1 MPIAIFLKTIISR
14 RRRQAI
20 QPVQLPSYM
29 IPTKEHK
36 ALLQRLTG
44 NNPGKVKEVYK
55 GATNELII
63 KQGPYMVSAEI
74 ENEIVGCYC
83 CYRHDKLLET
93 IYPEEVRGLH
103 WFKERI

>member
-14 RRRQAI
+14 RRQVI

-93 IYPEEVRGLH
+93 IYPEEVKELH